1 LAVMTK
7 DLARTVSFPPM
18 EATAASKLIMNWC
31 GSDFPL
37 NLGNVIGL

>member
-1 LAVMTK
+1 MTK
-7 DLARTVSFPPM
+7 DLPRTALFPPA
-18 EATAASKLIMNWC
+18 EAIAASKLIMNWC